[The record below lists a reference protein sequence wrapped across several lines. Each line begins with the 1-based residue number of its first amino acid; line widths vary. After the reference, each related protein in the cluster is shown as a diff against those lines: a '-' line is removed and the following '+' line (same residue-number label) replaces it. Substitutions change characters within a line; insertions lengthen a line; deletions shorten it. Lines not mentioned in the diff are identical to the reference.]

1 MHELAVALG
10 VGASRIVIEDQARN
24 TFENAVYAGQ
34 IIRER
39 GWRRVVLVTDDFHV
53 PRARF
58 VFARLGLAVAAEGV
72 PRHAGVSRG
81 SWLRSHI
88 DERLRL
94 VRTAALFALG
104 AHKPLVSRVWGD
116 SRPRF

>member
-1 MHELAVALG
+1 MRELAVALG
-10 VGASRIVIEDQARN
+10 GRSRRIVIEDQARN
-24 TFENAVYAGQ
+24 TFENAVYAGR

-39 GWRRVVLVTDDFHV
+39 GWRQVVLVTDDFHV

-58 VFARLGLAVAAEGV
+58 VFFQLGLDVAADGV
-72 PRHAGVSRG
+72 PRHAGASRR